1 MLRLF
6 GRIIYHMRWLILLIT
21 LVAAAF
27 ATYYGIGALDKLQGI
42 SNITDPG
49 SESVHAQDILAQ
61 KMGNSNSTD
70 VLLLLRDER
79 LHADDPA
86 FESAATQLYNR
97 IKDRPEIARIG
108 WYYSD
113 KNPSLL
119 SRDKH
124 EMLMTITFASNTDP
138 KYDYNSLA
146 PLLSSPTLQVYVGG
160 WIASDEQFNQ
170 QINEDLVRAVMISLP
185 ILALLLFFIFGGL
198 VAGSLP
204 LLIGIIATIGSF
216 AILRVLVN
224 FMAVSDIA
232 THVAAFVSLGLA
244 IDYSLFMVTRFRE
257 EMERCHNDVSR
268 ALSRTM
274 ATAGRTI
281 LFSGL
286 TVGTSLLCLLLFPE
300 VILRS
305 VGLAAIASALVAV
318 FASLTILMALLA
330 LLGTRVNALSWRG
343 LLRRKNAK
351 AQQEQELW
359 YRLAQFA
366 MRRAIFVAPL
376 LIGLILLLGS
386 PFLHAQFSTP
396 DERSLP
402 ADKSARIVVEHL
414 KQNFANAGHSSFEI
428 AVITSGDAL
437 SADNLALLD
446 TYVQKLKA
454 LPDVQTVTSLVTL
467 DPRLTLSD
475 YQKLYANPSA
485 NPQIASAA
493 SQLANGNFTE
503 IIVTSAFA
511 DHTPEARDQTRTI
524 RAVSVPSGL
533 TRLVTGTAAL
543 DADLLA
549 SLQANI
555 PGALAIMFGSI
566 FLLLFLFT
574 GSLVMPIKAIVLNI
588 LSLSATFGALV
599 WIFQQGHLQN
609 LLDFQSVGSLDSS
622 QTVLIFA
629 IAFGL
634 SMDYEV
640 FLLSRIK
647 EQFDLTGNNRE
658 AVPLGLQRTGWLIT
672 SAALLLAIVTG
683 AFTVSKI
690 VFLKEIGLGIA
701 LAALMDASLI
711 RCLLVPAVM
720 RLLGAANWWA
730 PRPLKLIWQ
739 YIGLKETLE
748 DVPDLTD
755 DVHLPSPQEGKTPVG
770 PASR

>member
-1 MLRLF
+1 MLRF
-6 GRIIYHMRWLILLIT
+6 SGRIIYHMRWLILLIT

-42 SNITDPG
+42 SNIIDPG
-49 SESVHAQDILAQ
+49 SESAHAQDILAQ
-61 KMGNSNSTD
+61 KLGSNNSTD

-79 LHADDPA
+79 LQADDPA
-86 FESAATQLYNR
+86 FQSAATQLYDR
-97 IKDRPEIARIG
+97 IKDRPEVASIG

-124 EMLMTITFASNTDP
+124 EILMTITFTSNTDH
-138 KYDYNSLA
+138 KYDYRSIA

-160 WIASDEQFNQ
+160 WVASDAQFND
-170 QINEDLVRAVMISLP
+170 QINEDLVHAVMISLP

-224 FMAVSDIA
+224 FMDVSDIA
-232 THVAAFVSLGLA
+232 THVVAFVSLGLA

-318 FASLTILMALLA
+318 FASLTILTALLA
-330 LLGTRVNALSWRG
+330 ILGTRVNALSWRG

-351 AQQEQELW
+351 TQQKQGLW
-359 YRLAQFA
+359 YHLAQFA
-366 MRRAIFVAPL
+366 MRRAIFVAPV

-386 PFLHAQFSTP
+386 PFLYAQFSTP

-437 SADNLALLD
+437 SSDNLALLD

-454 LPDVQTVTSLVTL
+454 LPDVQTITSLVTL

-475 YQKLYANPSA
+475 YQKLYANPAA

-493 SQLANGNFTE
+493 SQLANGNVTE
-503 IIVTSAFA
+503 VVVTSVFA
-511 DHTPEARDQTRTI
+511 DHAPEARDLTRTI
-524 RAVSVPSGL
+524 RAVPVPAGL

-549 SLQANI
+549 SLQSNI

-658 AVPLGLQRTGWLIT
+658 AVPMGLQRTGWLIT

-711 RCLLVPAVM
+711 RCLLVPAMM

-730 PRPLKLIWQ
+730 PRPLKIIWQ

-748 DVPDLTD
+748 EVPDLTD
-755 DVHLPSPQEGKTPVG
+755 DLHLPSSQEDKTPVG